1 MLVAHKGA
9 QRLKQL
15 LFLILPEVHVLDLAG
30 PVQVFYEANGFGG
43 DYRLRYCGPQTR
55 VRTAQG
61 LWLSEIEPLPQAGAG
76 DTVLVPGIDSEKLD
90 RLEHVPV
97 EWLRKAAAAGAR
109 LCSICSGAFILA
121 HAGLLDGRE
130 CTTHWKVA
138 DRLAASYPAAR
149 VLGNRLF
156 VKDGPLITSAGVA
169 SGIDMALS
177 IVEQEHGP
185 LVAGRVAREMVVYL
199 RRDGSQTQASI
210 FLSFRTHLNP
220 GVHRVQDH
228 LIAHPGE
235 KPTIDQ
241 LARLAG
247 MSRRS
252 LTRAFRQAT
261 GITLKTFSNR
271 LKLEIAGNLLH
282 DSTLSIEAV
291 ASRCG
296 FEDARQ
302 LRRLWKSKLGVS
314 PSDWKGVKERRWAR

>member
-1 MLVAHKGA
+1 M
-9 QRLKQL
+9 KQL
-15 LFLILPEVHVLDLAG
+15 LFLVLPDVHVLDLSG

-43 DYRLRYCGPQTR
+43 DYRLRYCGPKSR

-61 LWLSEIEPLPQAGAG
+61 LWLSDLEPLPEPGAG
-76 DTVLVPGIDSEKLD
+76 DTILVPGIDSETLD

-109 LCSICSGAFILA
+109 IGSICSGAFVLA

-130 CTTHWKVA
+130 CTTHWKIA
-138 DRLAASYPAAR
+138 DRLAERFPAAR
-149 VLGNRLF
+149 VLKSRLF

-185 LVAGRVAREMVVYL
+185 QVAGRVAREMVVYL
-199 RRDGSQTQASI
+199 RRDGSQSQASI

-228 LIAHPGE
+228 LIAHPEE

-247 MSRRS
+247 MSRRN
-252 LTRAFRQAT
+252 LTRTFRQAT
-261 GITLKTFSNR
+261 GITLKAFANR

-282 DSTLSIEAV
+282 DSSLTIEAV

-302 LRRLWKSKLGVS
+302 LRRLCKSKLGLT
-314 PSDWKGVKERRWAR
+314 PSGWKAGKERRLA